1 MKKWVLA
8 ATLGLG
14 LGMALAAAPS
24 NTYVRMILDTLPD
37 FDPTQAYDTA
47 SNEVILNVYEPLI
60 TYKGAGVKELEPL
73 LATTMPKVTNAGRT
87 YTVTLRKGVKFQSGN
102 ALGCADAEYTFR
114 RALAVSP
121 SDSWPST
128 VFGLVLVDSPS
139 NAKDDSSVTWAK
151 ISKSVSC
158 NAQGQLVFNLVKPDA
173 AFMTKLAF
181 TGAGIIDKKFAVA
194 GGEWDGTE
202 KTWRSWAGKSLHDS
216 YLTDH
221 MSGTGAYQLVS
232 KTPTEYLFKAFPGY
246 WGDKPKLQNVV
257 LRVVPEESTRLLAV
271 QKGDADF
278 VDLVNRPALAQL
290 QGSKDVKIID
300 GVDAMSVDVI
310 FMNQNIKSSA
320 KIGSGKL
327 DGRGI
332 PANFFSDPN
341 VRRGFAAAFDYQ
353 TYVKQ
358 VLEGK
363 GKILTMALPDTFL
376 GYDASIKA
384 PAYNLET
391 AKAYFK
397 KAWGGK
403 VWSNGF
409 SIDVW
414 FNAGN
419 NRRQIAGEV
428 LKSGLE
434 TINPKF
440 KLNILSRPFAD
451 VIVNGES
458 GNLAMSIGGWSPDY
472 PDPDDYMPIF
482 YASSGMYHNR
492 TGIKDSSIDKA
503 LNQAAQISNPVK
515 REGLYKIV
523 GKRANE
529 LTPFI
534 IVPERV
540 EFRVISKNLKGYTV
554 NPVLAA
560 SDTFWR
566 LLSK

>member
-1 MKKWVLA
+1 MKKWALA

-14 LGMALAAAPS
+14 LGIALAAAPT
-24 NTYVRMILDTLPD
+24 NTYVRMILDTIPD

-47 SNEVILNVYEPLI
+47 SNEVVLNVYEPLI
-60 TYKGAGVKELEPL
+60 TYKNSGVKDLEPL
-73 LATTMPKVTNAGRT
+73 LASAMPKVTNGGKT
-87 YTVTLRKGVKFQSGN
+87 YTVSLRKGVKFQSGN
-102 ALGCADAEYTFR
+102 PFTCADAEYTFR
-114 RALAVSP
+114 RALVVSP
-121 SDSWPST
+121 SDSWPAT
-128 VFGLVLVDSPS
+128 IFGLVLLNSPS
-139 NAKDDSSVTWAK
+139 NAKDDPSITWAK
-151 ISKSVSC
+151 ISKAVSC
-158 NAQGQLVFNLVKPDA
+158 NSNGQLVFNLVKPDA

-202 KTWRSWAGKSLHDS
+202 KTWKSWAGKSLHDS

-232 KTPTEYLFKAFPGY
+232 KSPSEYVFKAFAGY

-290 QGSKDVKIID
+290 QGSKDVTIID

-310 FMNQNIKSSA
+310 FMNQNIRSSA
-320 KIGSGKL
+320 NIGSGKL
-327 DGRGI
+327 DGKGI
-332 PANFFSDPN
+332 PANFFSDIN
-341 VRRGFAAAFDYQ
+341 VRKGFAYAFDYQ
-353 TYVKQ
+353 KYVKQ

-363 GKILTMALPDTFL
+363 GKVLTMALPDTFL
-376 GYDASIKA
+376 GYDPSIKA
-384 PAYNLET
+384 PTYSLEKATAYL
-391 AKAYFK
+391 K

-403 VWSNGF
+403 VWQNGF
-409 SIDVW
+409 TVDVW

-419 NRRQIAGEV
+419 NRRQIAGEM
-428 LKSGLE
+428 LKAGLE
-434 TINPKF
+434 AINPKF
-440 KLNILSRPFAD
+440 KLNVVSRPFAD
-451 VIVNGES
+451 VIQNGES
-458 GNLAMSIGGWSPDY
+458 GVLAMSIGGWSPDY

-482 YASSGMYHNR
+482 YSSTGMYHFR
-492 TGIKDSSIDKA
+492 TGLKDASIDKA
-503 LNQAAQISNPVK
+503 LDQAAQIANPAK
-515 REGLYKIV
+515 RESLYKLV
-523 GKRANE
+523 GKRGND

-560 SDTFWR
+560 SDTFWKN
-566 LLSK
+566 LSK